1 MICEHL
7 ILIRNRLGLSQ
18 REFAEKLNISKS
30 TYSRW
35 ETGEKIIPL
44 KHLIN
49 LCNYTNTSCDYIFGL
64 SENKKNLKK
73 KIDLNIQSIG
83 ERLKQI
89 RIKNKL
95 SQKEFAK
102 AINTVQS
109 VISAYENGYV
119 LIQTSFLYDICVKF
133 HVSADYILGLKEKY

>member
-18 REFAEKLNISKS
+18 REFAEKLNVSKS
-30 TYSRW
+30 TYARW

-44 KHLIN
+44 KHLID
-49 LCNYTNTSCDYIFGL
+49 LCNYTKTSCDYILGL
-64 SENKKNLKK
+64 SNNRKVLKNKIN
-73 KIDLNIQSIG
+73 LNIQSTC
-83 ERLKQI
+83 EKLKQI

-133 HVSADYILGLKEKY
+133 HVSADYIFNEKN